1 MKLQFKHQKFQED
14 AAQAVVDVFA
24 GQPKITA
31 TSAVNSGVFFG
42 NVNAEIILSSAQ
54 ILDNLQMV
62 QRRNNIQQSS
72 ELANNDTG
80 YNLTIEMETGV
91 GKTYTYIKTMYAL
104 NQAYGWNKFIIVV
117 PSIAIREGVYKTFK
131 VTAEHFLAEYGTQIR
146 FFIYN
151 SARLNEIKN
160 FVSDNAINAMIINAQ
175 AFNARNEKARRIL
188 DNRDEFGGGKPIKSI
203 AKTNPILIIDEPQS
217 VEGAKT
223 KEGLKEFNPLMTLR
237 YSATHRE
244 DSVYNMIY
252 RLDAVDA
259 YNKRLVKKI
268 FVTGITASAIAATS
282 GFVQLE
288 KINLSKSVPTATIK
302 FDCRGKEGIRQVTR
316 TVGQGFNLYEQSGE
330 LDEYANNFVVNFI
343 DGRDNSLTFL
353 NGKKIFEGDVIGSV
367 DEDKLRRLQI
377 RETIKAHFERERQL
391 FSKGIKVLSLFFI
404 DEVKHYRIY
413 DAAGNAHG
421 GDFAKVFEE
430 EYLQALKKILDS
442 DISEDYRKYLAA
454 IPVERT
460 HAGYFSVD
468 KKGRLTDS
476 AIKDKK
482 AQTSDDIDAYDLIM
496 RNKELLL
503 DQDAGKSP
511 VRFIFSHSALREG
524 WDNPNVFQICTLKQS
539 GSDIRKRQEVGR
551 GLRLCV
557 NQFGE
562 RMDENFLGADVHAVN
577 ILTVVASES
586 YEDFTKKLQTEIADS
601 VAYRPRAVTVELFK
615 EKFDLETAESIVYDL
630 TVNKYIDKKKAL
642 TEKYYDDEKSGS
654 LTFDEVIAPYADSI
668 IKILGTVFKPER
680 YDIVDTRKNNVEVKL
695 RKEKLDMPEFKALWS
710 KIRAKTIPLVDFET
724 DELIKNAVENLNKNL
739 NVKEIFF
746 RIKRGE
752 MEDNITK
759 ETLTARTAFNETS
772 GVATDKIS
780 IDSAMKYDVIGR
792 LVELTELTRQTV
804 IKILCGVDENIF
816 AQFKNNP
823 EEFIISAAKII
834 NGVKVTRIVEHI
846 TYQPTGDDYGTNIF
860 TDAHLKGDL
869 ETNALPT
876 TKHLFSH
883 VIYDSTIEKNFAK
896 ELDGNDN
903 VIVYVKLPRSFYI
916 STPIGRY
923 NPDWAVVARKGG
935 VNQIYFVVET
945 KGTVDEL
952 QLRPIEKGK
961 INCAAKHFKVIADDE
976 VCCTV
981 TDKFERLE

>member
-1 MKLQFKHQKFQED
+1 MKLQFKHQKFQSD
-14 AAQAVVDVFA
+14 AAKAVVDVFA
-24 GQPKITA
+24 GQPKITE
-31 TSAVNSGVFFG
+31 TFSSNFGLFGG
-42 NVNAEIILSSAQ
+42 NVNAPIILSSAQ

-62 QRRNNIQQSS
+62 QRRNNIKQSTKLEKIGKS
-72 ELANNDTG
+72 

-91 GKTYTYIKTMYAL
+91 GKTYTYIKTMYEL

-117 PSIAIREGVYKTFK
+117 PSIAIREGVHKTFK
-131 VTAEHFLAEYGTQIR
+131 VTAEHFAEEYGEKIR

-151 SARLNEIKN
+151 SARLNEIKD

-175 AFNARNEKARRIL
+175 AFNARGENARRIL
-188 DNRDEFGGGKPIKSI
+188 TNLDEFGSDKPIEMI
-203 AKTNPILIIDEPQS
+203 AETNPILIIDEPQS

-237 YSATHRE
+237 YSATHRA

-259 YNKRLVKKI
+259 YNKKLVKKI
-268 FVTGITASAIAATS
+268 FVTGITLSSIAATL
-282 GFVQLE
+282 GFVRFE
-288 KINLSKSVPTATIK
+288 KINLSDKSPTATIT
-302 FDCRGKEGIRQVTR
+302 FDYKGASAIRQVTR
-316 TVGQGFNLYEQSGE
+316 TVSQGFNLYENSGE
-330 LDEYANNFVVNFI
+330 LDEYKNNFVVNFI
-343 DGRDNSLTFL
+343 DGRDNSIEFL
-353 NGKKIFEGDVIGSV
+353 NGVKMFEGDVIGSV

-413 DAAGNAHG
+413 DAAGNAYG
-421 GDFAKVFEE
+421 GDFAKIFEE

-482 AQTSDDIDAYDLIM
+482 AQTSDDTDAYDLIM

-503 DQDAGKSP
+503 DTDAAKSP

-524 WDNPNVFQICTLKQS
+524 WDNPNVFQICTLKHS

-557 NQFGE
+557 NQSGE
-562 RMDENFLGADVHAVN
+562 RMDENFLGEDVHAVN
-577 ILTVVASES
+577 ILTVIASES
-586 YEDFTKKLQTEIADS
+586 YEDFTKKLQTEIADA
-601 VAYRPRAVTVELFK
+601 VAYRPRAVTVELLK
-615 EKFDLETAESIVYDL
+615 EKFDSETAESIVYDL
-630 TVNKYIDKKKAL
+630 IGKKYIDKKGAL
-642 TEKYYDDEKSGS
+642 TEKYYDDKESNS
-654 LTFDEVIAPYADSI
+654 LTFDEEIAPYADSI
-668 IKILGTVFKPER
+668 IALLDTIFDER
-680 YDIVDTRKNNVEVKL
+680 KYPVDDASKNNVNVKL
-695 RKEKLDMPEFKALWS
+695 RREKLDMPEFKALWS
-710 KIRAKTIPLVDFET
+710 KIRARTIPLVNFET
-724 DELIKNAVENLNKNL
+724 DELIKNAVDALNKNL

-746 RIKRGE
+746 QIKRGE

-759 ETLTARTAFNETS
+759 ENLEARTAFSEKS
-772 GVATDKIS
+772 GVETEKIS

-792 LVELTELTRQTV
+792 LVEGTGFTRRTV

-816 AQFKNNP
+816 AQVKNNP
-823 EEFIISAAKII
+823 EEFIMNAAQII
-834 NGVKVTRIVEHI
+834 NGVKVKRIVEHI

-869 ETNALPT
+869 DTNALPT

-883 VIYDSTIEKNFAK
+883 VIYDSQVEKKFAQAL
-896 ELDGNDN
+896 EDNDN
-903 VIVYVKLPRSFYI
+903 VIVYVKFPRSFYI
-916 STPIGRY
+916 MTPLGRY
-923 NPDWAVVARKGG
+923 NPDWAFVTREGG
-935 VNQIYFVVET
+935 VNQIYFVAET

-952 QLRPIEKGK
+952 QLRPTELFK
-961 INCAAKHFKVIADDE
+961 INCAKKHFKTIADGAIKYCIGKNYNDL
-976 VCCTV
+976 
-981 TDKFERLE
+981 K